1 MNQRLHL
8 DHVAVIGM
16 AFRFP
21 GGAES
26 EKKLW
31 DALIDGEDLVSEIDN
46 SRWAVDTLQ
55 HPKRSE
61 PGRSITFSAGVL
73 SRIDAFD
80 AAFFG
85 ISPREAEL
93 LDPQQRILLEL
104 AWEAMEHAGV
114 RPSSLAGTPCAVYVG
129 MSALDYGMRLLDD
142 LSSFAAHSMTG
153 NTMSVAANR
162 LSYVFDLHGPS
173 LAIDTACSSSL
184 VALHHAC
191 NALAS
196 GQASAA
202 LVGGVNVLLHP
213 YPFVGFTKASMLSA
227 QGRCRPFAE
236 GGDGYVRAEGG
247 AVLLLKP
254 LSEALAE
261 GNRVLAV
268 IRASGVNADGGRK
281 SGLTIPS
288 VDGQTELLRSVLAK
302 AGLQPDDVDFLE
314 AHGTGTKI
322 GDPIEAEA
330 IGRVYGVGRPA
341 HKPLPIGSIKGN
353 LGHMEPASGMGGMV
367 KAILALRHATLPP
380 SLHADPPN
388 PAIDFSSLG
397 LQVVRQPMALA
408 QTGRP
413 LRAAVNSFG
422 FGGVNAHVILEQY
435 APSASSVA
443 APSTSSGFS
452 VPLVLSAHDERALQT
467 LALQYLP
474 CLSDPARRAAVAQA
488 AWEQREWLPER
499 LAVVDLGQARGL
511 DALAAYAEGE
521 STTDILRE
529 RALGEPAHV
538 AFVYS
543 GNGAQWVGM
552 GRVLQK
558 SSPVFAQALT
568 QASLA
573 LQSNGGPDIEAALA
587 DNSADALDDT
597 ALAQP
602 AMFAIQ
608 VALTQLLRSL
618 GVHAT
623 AATGHSV
630 GEIAAAWA
638 VGGLSLET
646 AARVIVERSRA
657 QALTRG
663 TGRMAAVGMS
673 AQAMR
678 ARLEALNLADRV
690 ELAAENSP
698 RNITV
703 SATPA
708 DLQLLRE
715 ALRPAGTVY
724 RELDLD
730 YAFHSRFMQP
740 IEAQIKSRLAAVHAQ
755 DGMGTF
761 YSTVT
766 GDALDTRALDAGYW
780 WRNVRE
786 PVRFGPA
793 ISRMI
798 EAGYRVFIEIAPHAI
813 LQRYIGET
821 LDAQGV
827 TGRSLFV
834 AKRQAESLAQVQEAA
849 LRAAL
854 LGATIDASVYFAQS
868 LREHVELP
876 TYPWQRQRYWYKAT
890 SERYAI
896 IERAAVHPL
905 LGYRLKEFRAAWENH
920 LDPLK
925 HPWLADHKVGGAV
938 VLPGAAYVDMAL
950 AASRE
955 WFGGDCFV
963 LENLDIIAPVV
974 FDGEHARTLRLIF
987 TPHDLRFRIEGRQRL
1002 SDDAWSV
1009 HAQGR
1014 LLGAPAHTPD
1024 APARIAT
1031 GQGAVHV
1038 QTAAAHYAL
1047 AERLGLQYGPGF
1059 RGIERLHVDGDT
1071 LAATLAWP
1079 PGHAPEGGFVLHP
1092 AVLDQ
1097 AFQSVLGWFAEGSA
1111 QAPGLSFLPVGIG
1124 RLLWRGG
1131 SNAPVASLHAHLV
1144 RHNPRS
1150 VLVDFELL
1158 DAQGGVVATLQG
1170 CRFRAAALQLQD
1182 KAPACWATT
1191 LRLEPLD
1198 SDPALGGLPPS
1209 GDIAQAVL
1217 AFWQGSEAAA
1227 AQRRYLA
1234 DITPLV
1240 EQLPL
1245 AFARDAL
1252 RADAPDGDAPRA
1264 HTLARWRDGHPLLHW
1279 LLDRLYDDGLLSKTS
1294 HGWTAA
1300 ERDLPA
1306 ARAIWETVLADCPA
1320 ALPELLQLGRVG
1332 LNLGKLASDHDIAGA
1347 LDHASAHSM
1356 LESQAPVYAF
1366 ANHALAQ
1373 AVATLAK
1380 RWPANRRLRILDI
1393 GNDDG
1398 GLYNRLQ
1405 VLLPQARVDV
1415 VIARCDPQD
1424 LAHLQAETV
1433 RHDRVSVA
1441 ALDPSTFDL
1450 TLPSGAPAVF
1460 DLVLVHQVLHQ
1471 VGRPARALA
1480 NLQRHMATDAV
1491 LLLAEREPDQASQL
1505 LFGARASWWHRNEAG
1520 TLQGSLLDTA
1530 TWQSLLQDAGWT
1542 DRVVVQSEPASGTAW
1557 GSVLLLARPPHR
1569 EVASDTAA
1577 ARPRASWSLRA
1588 DHDGWQP
1595 LAHALRDA
1603 LRSQGQAIINSPTD
1617 CGSTADHR
1625 VVFPDLPQA
1634 CASAAHVARVCDDV
1648 RRLLLDVAGQEAP
1661 PQVVIVTR
1669 GGALASDA
1677 SEAASPSAAALWGL
1691 VRVARNE
1698 YPHLRVRLIDLQLD
1712 PSAALAA
1719 AAGRL
1724 ALEVL
1729 DGGSAE
1735 EIVLTSSGRYAP
1747 RLRPTSLEA
1756 PTAGGPPAAAWTL
1769 DFTLA
1774 G

>member
-1 MNQRLHL
+1 MNQGPHL
-8 DHVAVIGM
+8 DGIAVIGM

-26 EKKLW
+26 DKELW
-31 DALIDGEDLVSEIDN
+31 NALIGGEDLVSEIDG

-55 HPKRSE
+55 HPKRAE

-73 SRIDAFD
+73 SRIDEFD
-80 AAFFG
+80 AGFFG

-104 AWEAMEHAGV
+104 SWEAMEHAGV
-114 RPSSLAGTPCAVYVG
+114 RPSSLAGTRCAVYVG

-142 LSSFAAHSMTG
+142 LSSMAAHSMTG

-184 VALHHAC
+184 VAVHQAC
-191 NALAS
+191 SALAS
-196 GQASAA
+196 GQATTA

-227 QGRCRPFAE
+227 QGRCRPFSE

-254 LSEALAE
+254 LSQALTD

-288 VDGQTELLRSVLAK
+288 VDGQTELLRDVLAK

-314 AHGTGTKI
+314 AHGTGTKV

-330 IGRVYGVGRPA
+330 IGRVYGVSRPA
-341 HKPLPIGSIKGN
+341 DKPLPIGSIKGN

-380 SLHADPPN
+380 SIHADPPN
-388 PAIDFSSLG
+388 PAIDFSGLR
-397 LQVVRQPMALA
+397 LQVARQPMAFA
-408 QTGRP
+408 QTERP

-422 FGGVNAHVILEQY
+422 FGGVNAHVILEQFR
-435 APSASSVA
+435 PSASPVA
-443 APSTSSGFS
+443 APAAVRSAGCSM
-452 VPLVLSAHDERALQT
+452 PLVLSAQDEGALQA

-474 CLSDPARRAAVAQA
+474 CLSEPARRAAVAQA
-488 AWEQREWLPER
+488 AWHQRDWLPER
-499 LAVVDLGQARGL
+499 LGVVDLGQARGL

-529 RALGEPAHV
+529 RALSDPAHV

-552 GRVLQK
+552 GRVLQQ
-558 SSPVFAQALT
+558 SSPVFAQALA
-568 QASLA
+568 QAGAALLA
-573 LQSNGGPDIEAALA
+573 NGGPDIEAALA
-587 DNSADALDDT
+587 DDRPDALDDT

-618 GVHAT
+618 GLHAT
-623 AATGHSV
+623 GATGHSV

-638 VGGLSLET
+638 VGGLSLE
-646 AARVIVERSRA
+646 AAAHVIVERSRA

-678 ARLEALNLADRV
+678 DRLEALHLADRV

-698 RNITV
+698 RNVTV
-703 SATPA
+703 SAEPA
-708 DLQLLRE
+708 DLHVLRE

-730 YAFHSRFMQP
+730 YAFHSRFMEP
-740 IEAQIKSRLAAVHAQ
+740 IEAQIKSELAGLRAQ

-766 GDALDTRALDAGYW
+766 GDALDTRALNADYW

-798 EAGYRVFIEIAPHAI
+798 EAGYRVFIEISPHAI

-821 LDAQGV
+821 LDAHKV
-827 TGRSLFV
+827 TGRSLVV

-854 LGATIDASVYFAQS
+854 LGAAVDAGAYFAQP

-876 TYPWQRQRYWYKAT
+876 RYPWQRQRYWYKAT

-896 IERAAVHPL
+896 IERAPVHPL

-925 HPWLADHKVGGAV
+925 HRWLAGHKVGGAV

-955 WFGGDCFV
+955 WFGGERFV
-963 LENLDIIAPVV
+963 LENLDIVSPVV

-1014 LLGAPAHTPD
+1014 LLGAPAHAWDTIV
-1024 APARIAT
+1024 RIAPP
-1031 GQGAVHV
+1031 QGALRVH
-1038 QTAAAHYAL
+1038 TAGAHYAR
-1047 AERLGLQYGPGF
+1047 AEQLGLHYGPGF
-1059 RGIERLHVDGDT
+1059 RGIARLEVAADT

-1079 PGHAPEGGFVLHP
+1079 PAHAPEPGFVLHP

-1097 AFQSVLGWFAEGSA
+1097 AFQAVLGWFAEGGA
-1111 QAPGLSFLPVGIG
+1111 QAPGLTFLPVGIG
-1124 RLLWRGG
+1124 RLLWHGT
-1131 SNAPVASLHAHLV
+1131 SSAPVASLRARLI

-1158 DAQGGVVATLQG
+1158 DAQGAVVAALQG
-1170 CRFRAAALQLQD
+1170 CRFRAAALHMQD
-1182 KAPACWATT
+1182 KAPACWATA
-1191 LRLEPLD
+1191 LSLEPLD
-1198 SDPALGGLPPS
+1198 SDPTLGTLPS
-1209 GDIAQAVL
+1209 SRDIAQDVL
-1217 AFWQGSEAAA
+1217 VSWQHSEAAA
-1227 AQRRYLA
+1227 AHQRYLA
-1234 DITPLV
+1234 EITPLV

-1252 RADAPDGDAPRA
+1252 RAQAPDGSPPGAD
-1264 HTLARWRDGHPLLHW
+1264 TLAHWREGHPLLRW
-1279 LLDRLYDDGLLSKTS
+1279 LLERLQHDGLLGETPP
-1294 HGWTAA
+1294 GWTAA
-1300 ERDLPA
+1300 EPDLPL

-1320 ALPELLQLGRVG
+1320 ALPEL
-1332 LNLGKLASDHDIAGA
+1332 
-1347 LDHASAHSM
+1347 
-1356 LESQAPVYAF
+1356 
-1366 ANHALAQ
+1366 
-1373 AVATLAK
+1373 
-1380 RWPANRRLRILDI
+1380 
-1393 GNDDG
+1393 
-1398 GLYNRLQ
+1398 
-1405 VLLPQARVDV
+1405 
-1415 VIARCDPQD
+1415 
-1424 LAHLQAETV
+1424 
-1433 RHDRVSVA
+1433 
-1441 ALDPSTFDL
+1441 
-1450 TLPSGAPAVF
+1450 
-1460 DLVLVHQVLHQ
+1460 
-1471 VGRPARALA
+1471 
-1480 NLQRHMATDAV
+1480 
-1491 LLLAEREPDQASQL
+1491 
-1505 LFGARASWWHRNEAG
+1505 
-1520 TLQGSLLDTA
+1520 
-1530 TWQSLLQDAGWT
+1530 
-1542 DRVVVQSEPASGTAW
+1542 
-1557 GSVLLLARPPHR
+1557 
-1569 EVASDTAA
+1569 
-1577 ARPRASWSLRA
+1577 
-1588 DHDGWQP
+1588 
-1595 LAHALRDA
+1595 
-1603 LRSQGQAIINSPTD
+1603 
-1617 CGSTADHR
+1617 
-1625 VVFPDLPQA
+1625 
-1634 CASAAHVARVCDDV
+1634 
-1648 RRLLLDVAGQEAP
+1648 
-1661 PQVVIVTR
+1661 
-1669 GGALASDA
+1669 
-1677 SEAASPSAAALWGL
+1677 
-1691 VRVARNE
+1691 
-1698 YPHLRVRLIDLQLD
+1698 
-1712 PSAALAA
+1712 
-1719 AAGRL
+1719 
-1724 ALEVL
+1724 
-1729 DGGSAE
+1729 
-1735 EIVLTSSGRYAP
+1735 
-1747 RLRPTSLEA
+1747 
-1756 PTAGGPPAAAWTL
+1756 
-1769 DFTLA
+1769 
-1774 G
+1774 